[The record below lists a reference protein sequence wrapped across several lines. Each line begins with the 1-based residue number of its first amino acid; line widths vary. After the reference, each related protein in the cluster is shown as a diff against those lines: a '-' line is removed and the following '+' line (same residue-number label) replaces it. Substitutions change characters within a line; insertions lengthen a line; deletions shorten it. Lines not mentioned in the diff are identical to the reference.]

1 MDLLFD
7 LDGTLTNSAPGILR
21 CFAHALDRV
30 GRPGID
36 VPVHLAIGPPLYRV
50 FEALLSVQDTALIE
64 PAIVAYRE
72 RYEAV
77 GIFENA
83 AYPGVHD
90 ALTALRLRGH
100 QMKVVT
106 MKPEPYAARV
116 LTHFK
121 LAEFFGGLH
130 APALGDRRYDKGDLV
145 ASALLGRGSADAV
158 MIGDQP
164 EDIRAARANGIRSI
178 AALWGFG
185 AKKELLGANADASAA
200 HIKDVV
206 TLVTTWAGTS
216 PGFESGCAV
225 NGGLTD

>member
-21 CFAHALDRV
+21 CFAHALDCV

-36 VPVHLAIGPPLYRV
+36 VPVHLAVGPPLYRV
-50 FEALLSVQDTALIE
+50 FEALLPVQDTALIE

-72 RYEAV
+72 RYEAI
-77 GIFENA
+77 GILENSP
-83 AYPGVHD
+83 YPGVHD
-90 ALTALRLRGH
+90 ALTTLRLRGH
-100 QMKVVT
+100 QMRVVT

-130 APALGDRRYDKGDLV
+130 APALGDRRYDKGTLV

-185 AKKELLGANADASAA
+185 AKKELLAANADAAA
-200 HIKDVV
+200 ADINEVV
-206 TLVTTWAGTS
+206 SLVATWGRFLRS
-216 PGFESGCAV
+216 ESGA
-225 NGGLTD
+225 G

>member
-36 VPVHLAIGPPLYRV
+36 VPVHLAVGPPLYRV
-50 FEALLSVQDTALIE
+50 FEALLPVQDTALID

-72 RYEAV
+72 RYETI
-77 GIFENA
+77 GILENSP
-83 AYPGVHD
+83 YPDVHD
-90 ALTALRLRGH
+90 TLTTLRFRGH

-121 LAEFFGGLH
+121 LAEFFKGLY
-130 APALGDRRYDKGDLV
+130 APALGDRRYDKGALV
-145 ASALLGRGSADAV
+145 ASALLGTASADAV

-185 AKKELLGANADASAA
+185 AKQELLAANADASAA
-200 HIKDVV
+200 HISDVV
-206 TLVTTWAGTS
+206 SLVASWACTS
-216 PGFESGCAV
+216 RRSESGAQ
-225 NGGLTD
+225 